1 MMIKLKKY
9 LAYKNSGV
17 EWLGDIPEGWESLK
31 IKNICVFDK
40 GFGLSKNDIT
50 KDGKNECI
58 LYGELF
64 TIFKNQNSILKPQS
78 RTNLTIGKTSFG
90 NEVLIP
96 SSTTTS
102 GIDLANAKF
111 FEKKGVL
118 LGGDIIILKSRN
130 NNKYLP
136 KFLSYF
142 LTYASKTEFIK
153 YSKGVTI
160 VHIYAKTIRE
170 MPIFLP
176 TIDEQKNIIIYLDKK
191 VQLTDKAI
199 KQKEQLIK
207 LLKERRQILI
217 NDAVTKGI
225 DKTVSM
231 KNSGV
236 EWIGDIPEHWKV
248 KKLKL
253 AFNFNKG
260 LTITKKN
267 LIDKGVKCVNY
278 GEIHSKYGFEINP
291 KIHNLKCVDTKY
303 LKSDKKSLLNYG
315 DFIYADTSEDIE
327 GSGNFTYLNSNI
339 KTFAGYHTVI
349 CRSKIEINFRFFAY
363 EFDSSVFRYQIQ
375 RKVKGVKVYSI
386 TQGMLKGISMWL
398 PPLSEQQELVKFLD
412 NQTSKIDKAI
422 DLQQQQITKLKEYKI
437 TLIDNVVTGKV
448 RVV

>member
-9 LAYKNSGV
+9 STYKNSGV

-111 FEKKGVL
+111 IEKKGVL

-236 EWIGDIPEHWKV
+236 EWIGEIPEGWEVKKV
-248 KKLKL
+248 KNI
-253 AFNFNKG
+253 FD
-260 LTITKKN
+260 
-267 LIDKGVKCVNY
+267 LIIDPAPNNNDEELLSIYTDIGVKPRKELAEKGNKASTTDGYWRVR
-278 GEIHSKYGFEINP
+278 K
-291 KIHNLKCVDTKY
+291 
-303 LKSDKKSLLNYG
+303 G
-315 DFIYADTSEDIE
+315 DFIVNKLLAWMGAIGLSNYNGVTSPAYDILRAKIDVT
-327 GSGNFTYLNSNI
+327 GVY
-339 KTFAGYHTVI
+339 YHELFRLKIFSQEMKKYSRGIMDMRLRLYFDKFGDIRVPYP
-349 CRSKIEINFRFFAY
+349 SK
-363 EFDSSVFRYQIQ
+363 Q
-375 RKVKGVKVYSI
+375 
-386 TQGMLKGISMWL
+386 
-398 PPLSEQQELVKFLD
+398 EQQKIVDFIEEK
-412 NQTSKIDKAI
+412 TSKIDKAI

-437 TLIDNVVTGKV
+437 TLIDSAVTGKV
-448 RVV
+448 IVS